1 MGKPYRRPTPWAK
14 WLKRGMMYNLL
25 LFFSLPETSSTK
37 HTHTHLVLKWRQGRW
52 MRAYVV
58 GQMLGARCMFHN
70 LIGIKQPMITST
82 NVNLHHE
89 PSTLLSPLYRKGS
102 EVLNNLP
109 VITQL
114 EMEWAEPPGL
124 PGRCSLCHIPSAVT
138 GQLTDR
144 TKSAVHFERRK
155 RQIIHISADWSVN
168 SRSYTKRT
176 KGKGR
181 PS

>member
-25 LFFSLPETSSTK
+25 FFFSLPETSSTK

-70 LIGIKQPMITST
+70 LIGIKEPMITST

-89 PSTLLSPLYRKGS
+89 PSTLLSPLYRRGS

-124 PGRCSLCHIPSAVT
+124 ARTLLSMPYSLCSHRAVNRPHKICSA
-138 GQLTDR
+138 LWEKKETD
-144 TKSAVHFERRK
+144 
-155 RQIIHISADWSVN
+155 N
-168 SRSYTKRT
+168 SHQCRLKCE
-176 KGKGR
+176 
-181 PS
+181 